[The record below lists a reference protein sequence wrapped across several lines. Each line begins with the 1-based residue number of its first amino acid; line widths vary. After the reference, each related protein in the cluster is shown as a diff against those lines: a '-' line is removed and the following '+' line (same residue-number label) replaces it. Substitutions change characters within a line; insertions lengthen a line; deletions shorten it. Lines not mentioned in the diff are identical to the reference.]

1 MAYKIVK
8 SAGGVPES
16 AEKVEVLIESSS
28 DLSSLPDDIAPGSV
42 AYTASMSAM
51 YMKAIDGTWTQIG
64 G

>member
-1 MAYKIVK
+1 MTFAIVK
-8 SAGGVPES
+8 SSSGTEETAN
-16 AEKVEVLIESSS
+16 KCEVLIESAS
-28 DLSSLPDDIAPGSV
+28 DLTNLPEDLAPGSV

>member
-1 MAYKIVK
+1 MAYQIVK

-16 AEKVEVLIESSS
+16 PDKCEVLIESES
-28 DLSSLPDDIAPGSV
+28 DLANLPQELSPGSV
-42 AYTASMSAM
+42 AYTASLNAM